1 MRHAIPSLAWF
12 VFGLDKDHMRKMF
25 AIATIVFLAACE
37 AVSPPPPAD
46 PMPTPAE
53 DTCNAS
59 AYSNLIGQD
68 VTALERVML
77 LGQVRVIRPGQA
89 VTMDYRPNRINFNV
103 GEDNW
108 ITSIHCS

>member
-1 MRHAIPSLAWF
+1 
-12 VFGLDKDHMRKMF
+12 MF
-25 AIATIVFLAACE
+25 ALAPIMFLAACE
-37 AVSPPPPAD
+37 AASPPPPAN
-46 PMPTPAE
+46 PMPAPAE

-103 GEDNW
+103 GEGNR